1 MARLTAPRQ
10 GKRLT
15 AGGRR
20 RHPDGIGVDGG
31 NGEARV
37 SERRSRVSTD
47 IDYERDGKQS
57 SWLKVPNS
65 TDDSGWGTLLMPITV
80 VKNGAG
86 PTLLLTGGNHGDE
99 YEGPVAL
106 MKLARALEPDQVAG
120 RVIILPAL
128 NLPALTAGKRLSPI
142 DGKNMNR
149 SFPGRPDGTIT
160 PVIADYV
167 YRELVARADAVADLH
182 SGGHSMKF
190 LPAIMMHYL
199 DDAELERRTLE
210 AMIAFGAPVALMI
223 EELDTEGMLD
233 SAVEAQGKVF
243 LGTELGGGAVLSP
256 ETVRIAEAGVGNL
269 LRHFRIVEGAPLPPE
284 AEGRAPTRLMET
296 PDSGYFAI
304 STSEG
309 IYEPFVE
316 VGEEVA
322 AGAALGQVHFVEEPS
337 RAPEV
342 KTAERTGLLITRRGP
357 GRVGRGDL
365 VAMVARDLERS

>member
-1 MARLTAPRQ
+1 
-10 GKRLT
+10 
-15 AGGRR
+15 
-20 RHPDGIGVDGG
+20 
-31 NGEARV
+31 V
-37 SERRSRVSTD
+37 SEQRSRVSTD

-57 SWLKVPNS
+57 SWLEVPNS

-106 MKLARALEPDQVAG
+106 MKLARALAPDQVAG

-128 NLPALTAGKRLSPI
+128 NMPALMAGKRLSPI

-160 PVIADYV
+160 SIIADYV

-182 SGGHSMKF
+182 SGGYSMKF

-199 DDAELERRTLE
+199 DDAALQQRTME

-233 SAVEAQGKVF
+233 SAVEAEGKVF

-256 ETVRIAEAGVGNL
+256 ETVRIAEAGVRNL
-269 LRHFRIVEGAPLPPE
+269 LRHFRLVEGEPLPPE

-296 PDSGYFAI
+296 PDGGYFVI

-316 VGEEVA
+316 VGEEVE
-322 AGAALGQVHFVEEPS
+322 AGAPVGQVHFVEQPS
-337 RAPEV
+337 REPEV
-342 KTAERTGLLITRRGP
+342 KAAERSGLLITRRGP
-357 GRVGRGDL
+357 GRVGRGDCIA
-365 VAMVARDLERS
+365 VIARDLERS